1 MLAGPGPRRERA
13 LYRTAESR
21 RMSDSTEPV
30 TVRTSFTADE
40 IDTIYNDLWAAGYVL
55 HCTDIEDGEVVVP
68 AVDRLREIGDV
79 PHDICDGL
87 LEPDEADARPP
98 VSPYAG
104 PRFHTPYTPS

>member
-1 MLAGPGPRRERA
+1 MLAGPGPRRAQA

-30 TVRTSFTADE
+30 PVRTSFTADE

-68 AVDRLREIGDV
+68 TVDRLREIGDV
-79 PHDICDGL
+79 LHDIYIYDGL
-87 LEPDEADARPP
+87 LEADEADARP
-98 VSPYAG
+98 
-104 PRFHTPYTPS
+104 RR